1 MSCSY
6 IDEEWNKAFGDT
18 LQLYIWKSVKH
29 SRDLTCQSLMI
40 KGTTKHLSYVL
51 EVLNRQHVAQV
62 ERMSTPAQRISFAI
76 TGTKV
81 AVVQ

>member
-6 IDEEWNKAFGDT
+6 IDEEWNKALGDT
-18 LQLYIWKSVKH
+18 LQLCTWKSVKH

-40 KGTTKHLSYVL
+40 KGTTKHLSYMFD
-51 EVLNRQHVAQV
+51 VLNRQHVAQV
-62 ERMSTPAQRISFAI
+62 ERTSTPGQRISLAI

-81 AVVQ
+81 AAVQ

>member
-18 LQLYIWKSVKH
+18 LQLYTWKSVKH

-40 KGTTKHLSYVL
+40 KGTNKHLSYVL
-51 EVLNRQHVAQV
+51 EVINHQHAAQV
-62 ERMSTPAQRISFAI
+62 ERMSTPGQRISFAF

-81 AVVQ
+81 PAVQ